1 MGGRSNPFKKMK
13 LKFIERTG
21 SRAGTRPTISLTKRG
36 AITISKPAQR
46 QYGIKAGDR
55 IALLQDEERPNDFY
69 LIVNPYKP
77 REPYKTKG
85 HFDES
90 YPLLRE
96 TGQTSLACNYVDA
109 VRVFN
114 DQFDLYDSSVKVQLG
129 EKQDSLFGELIT
141 IITAPLVAKKKESK

>member
-21 SRAGTRPTISLTKRG
+21 SRAGTRPTISITKRG

-55 IALLQDEERPNDFY
+55 IALLQDEDRPNDFY
-69 LIVNPYKP
+69 LIVNPVMQ
-77 REPYKTKG
+77 EG
-85 HFDES
+85 EIDES

-96 TGQTSLACNYVDA
+96 VGRVSLACNYVDA

-114 DQFDLYDSSVKVQLG
+114 GQFDLYDSSVKVQLG